1 MKVLWFMIQKSMGKE
16 GEFLHPYENESGKT
30 KKEFDELKIEETIS
44 NKKPL
49 KTKKVMHK
57 V

>member
-1 MKVLWFMIQKSMGKE
+1 MIQKSMGKE